1 MFTDFLCGKCTKGSD
16 NTGIALNL
24 IECVPC
30 DASDIVYF
38 MLFCK
43 LTLSLYSLGVYDTL
57 RSQLYT
63 TLSLPFLLYRHFN
76 CGNFYPNHL
85 L

>member
-1 MFTDFLCGKCTKGSD
+1 MSDFLRGKYTKGSD

-43 LTLSLYSLGVYDTL
+43 LTLSLYI
-57 RSQLYT
+57 
-63 TLSLPFLLYRHFN
+63 
-76 CGNFYPNHL
+76 
-85 L
+85 